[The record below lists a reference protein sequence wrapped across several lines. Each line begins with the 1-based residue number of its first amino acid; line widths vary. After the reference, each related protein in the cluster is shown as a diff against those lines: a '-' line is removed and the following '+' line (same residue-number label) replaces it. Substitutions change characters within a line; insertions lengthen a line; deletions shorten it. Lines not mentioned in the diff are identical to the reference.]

1 MSLNSSEVTR
11 VPEGGK
17 GWGRGYKRVLHNGKS
32 FSLASG
38 KTDMA
43 GDYEAATCIPDALQV
58 LQDTANLQDHHM
70 EDRHMLYSLHII
82 IDNLSNSFLF

>member
-17 GWGRGYKRVLHNGKS
+17 GQERGYKRVLQNRKS
-32 FSLASG
+32 FSLTSG

-43 GDYEAATCIPDALQV
+43 GDYQAATCIPDAVQV
-58 LQDTANLQDHHM
+58 L
-70 EDRHMLYSLHII
+70 
-82 IDNLSNSFLF
+82 